1 MNSLYYI
8 TNYKNL
14 IDYTTTYDN
23 YCTNNYDV
31 KNQIAINNGNFTP
44 TSSLVSYMDGQN
56 YIRTNSVNPYTFSN
70 SACKLKYNSSRVISN
85 TADNTLVDNTWVLA

>member
-1 MNSLYYI
+1 
-8 TNYKNL
+8 
-14 IDYTTTYDN
+14 
-23 YCTNNYDV
+23 
-31 KNQIAINNGNFTP
+31 
-44 TSSLVSYMDGQN
+44 MDGQN